1 MGRRRLT
8 PLHGLMP
15 SVSPLI
21 EGGNGGEETEE
32 MKSINRRSETVAGVV
47 AGAKLVAA
55 WGALNGVGSVSVSR
69 AGRES
74 ALRSVESWLARGRRG
89 VQEHSGSGCRGAAR
103 GAGRRARGEAGAWAR
118 GVLDSA
124 VGRESGEGVKRE
136 GGRENRGREGEQGGG
151 GWNFLAARA
160 GARVWE
166 LVNGPLV
173 GRFSVGFV
181 CFL

>member
-55 WGALNGVGSVSVSR
+55 WGALDGVGSVSVSR

-74 ALRSVESWLARGRRG
+74 VLRSVKSWLARGRRG
-89 VQEHSGSGCRGAAR
+89 VQGAQWLGLQR
-103 GAGRRARGEAGAWAR
+103 RRARGRAPGAR
-118 GVLDSA
+118 G
-124 VGRESGEGVKRE
+124 GRG
-136 GGRENRGREGEQGGG
+136 
-151 GWNFLAARA
+151 L
-160 GARVWE
+160 GAR
-166 LVNGPLV
+166 
-173 GRFSVGFV
+173 RA
-181 CFL
+181 